1 MHGPLPLQN
10 TPALCDSGDMRK
22 TFRYRLY
29 PTPAQAR
36 RLEQQLEECRWL
48 YNHLLAERRDAWE
61 QRQESVRLYDQ
72 HATLPAL
79 KAERPALAG
88 VQSQVLQ
95 NVAVRI
101 DLAFKAF
108 FRRCKAGEAPG
119 YPRFRG
125 KGRYDSITFPQVPV
139 GCKLEAGTQRVHVMN
154 VGHIKL
160 VYHRPLEGTP
170 KTATIRRSRTGKWY
184 VAFSCECAE
193 PSPLPETGQ
202 QVGID
207 VGLKTFAML
216 STGQAG
222 EAGEAGQAIVNP
234 RFFRQE
240 EQALAKA
247 QRRLAKKEKGTP
259 ARAERRTVVARV
271 YERTAWRRS
280 DFTHQQSRRIVNA
293 FDLIAVEDLSVNRM
307 VHHHCLAKSIH
318 DAAWSQFAD
327 LLSYKAA
334 WAGRTFVA
342 VNPAYTSQDCSQC
355 GHRQTMPLSDRVY
368 TCPCCG
374 VVLDRDLNASR
385 NILRVGQHALA
396 SA

>member
-1 MHGPLPLQN
+1 
-10 TPALCDSGDMRK
+10 MRK
-22 TFRYRLY
+22 TFKYRLY

-72 HATLPAL
+72 HVELPVL
-79 KAERPALAG
+79 KTERPQLSG

-108 FRRCKAGEAPG
+108 FRRVKAGEKEPG

-125 KGRYDSITFPQVPV
+125 KNRYDSITFPQVPV
-139 GCKLEAGTQRVHVMN
+139 GCKLEAGTQRLYVMN
-154 VGHIKL
+154 IGRIKL
-160 VYHRPLEGTP
+160 VYHRRLEGTP
-170 KTATIRRSRTGKWY
+170 KTATIRRSSTGKWY
-184 VAFSCECAE
+184 VSFSCECAE
-193 PSPLPETGQ
+193 PSPLPQTGR

-216 STGQAG
+216 ST
-222 EAGEAGQAIVNP
+222 EHAIANP

-240 EQALAKA
+240 EKALAKA
-247 QRRLAKKEKGTP
+247 QRRLSKAEKGTP
-259 ARAERRTVVARV
+259 ERAERRTVVARV
-271 YERTAWRRS
+271 YERSTWRRS
-280 DFTHQQSRRIVNA
+280 DFTHQHSRRIVDT

-307 VHHHCLAKSIH
+307 VHNHCLAKSIH
-318 DAAWSQFAD
+318 AAAWSQFAS

-334 WAGRTFVA
+334 WAGRKFVA

-355 GHRQTMPLSDRVY
+355 GHRQLMPLSERTY

-374 VVLDRDLNASR
+374 VVFRP
-385 NILRVGQHALA
+385 
-396 SA
+396 

>member
-1 MHGPLPLQN
+1 MALLLQN
-10 TPALCDSGDMRK
+10 MHALSNNPGMRK
-22 TFRYRLY
+22 TFTYRLY
-29 PTPAQAR
+29 PTPAQQR

-72 HATLPAL
+72 HAELPAL
-79 KAERPALAG
+79 KADRPALAG

-108 FRRCKAGEAPG
+108 FRRVKAGEAPRAVG

-125 KGRYDSITFPQVPV
+125 KGRYDSLTFPQVPV
-139 GCKLEAGTQRVHVMN
+139 GCKLEAGTQRVQVMN
-154 VGHIKL
+154 VGRIKL
-160 VYHRPLEGTP
+160 IYHRPLEGTP
-170 KTATIRRSRTGKWY
+170 KTATIRRSSTGKWY

-193 PSPLPETGQ
+193 PTPLPETGH

-207 VGLKTFAML
+207 VGLTTFATL
-216 STGQAG
+216 RTGG
-222 EAGEAGQAIVNP
+222 EVANP

-240 EQALAKA
+240 EKALAKA
-247 QRRLAKKEKGTP
+247 HRRLSKAEKGTP
-259 ARAERRTVVARV
+259 ERAERRKVVARV
-271 YERTAWRRS
+271 YERSTWRRS
-280 DFTHQQSRRIVNA
+280 DFTHQHSRRIVNA

-307 VHHHCLAKSIH
+307 VHNHCLAKSIH

-327 LLSYKAA
+327 VLAYKAA
-334 WAGRTFVA
+334 WAGRTFIA

-355 GHRQTMPLSDRVY
+355 GHRQPLSLSDRVY

-374 VVLDRDLNASR
+374 VVLDRDLNASL
-385 NILRVGQHALA
+385 NILRLGQQSLA